1 MTAVAANVRDLKK
14 RIIRRQSIATEPVRL
29 TKGRRR
35 TPYYGRKNVKL
46 KIGQWFIAG
55 AVRLSG
61 HTSHVVRIERLR
73 SIRGLPRI
81 S

>member
-1 MTAVAANVRDLKK
+1 LKK
-14 RIIRRQSIATEPVRL
+14 RIIRRQSIATEPVRS
-29 TKGRRR
+29 RVRSR

-61 HTSHVVRIERLR
+61 HTSDVA
-73 SIRGLPRI
+73 RI